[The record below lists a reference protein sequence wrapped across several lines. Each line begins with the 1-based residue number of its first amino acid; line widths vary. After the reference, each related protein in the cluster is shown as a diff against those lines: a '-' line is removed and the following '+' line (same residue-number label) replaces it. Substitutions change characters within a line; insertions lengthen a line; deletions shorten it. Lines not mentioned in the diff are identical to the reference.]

1 MTDDTRQ
8 QRTSGK
14 SLYKPEVEDS
24 IQIRD
29 CSVGKKTK
37 ELLALYLAQK

>member
-8 QRTSGK
+8 QQTGGK

-29 CSVGKKTK
+29 CSVGKGRGP
-37 ELLALYLAQK
+37 